1 MSKTKR
7 VGAIA
12 LAAALGCTVFAGC
25 DLISTNIEKDYQ
37 QVIAEVDIS
46 QSEDF
51 AEGGKYAAY
60 SDVVSNTEITKLD
73 MVAYFVS
80 TGYAA
85 MQQNGWTY
93 YDTFAMISEAL
104 VNRAIYIQYAMVY
117 LLDNGSDADGTKK
130 YSVDDFNSAVAD
142 AKDSAEHD
150 LLAVQYFLTDEE
162 RARAEYN
169 TRVLFNNTIDTQEES
184 IIGTSESD
192 TSSDTVRTTPT
203 GVDTAN
209 DQYYDSAYRV
219 YTGSNAL
226 SDCGT
231 YEAVEGSTTSTRT
244 KAYNNFI
251 ANLLSN
257 NLITTGEDVSDIE
270 SLTYY
275 SIELQNAYED
285 ILISKMSDLF
295 EKQAEDRL
303 NNTSEEGEQTVIEE
317 EYDKLLAYQQQA
329 FEDESTFT
337 NALDGMA
344 DDSFVLTAP
353 AEGYGYVVNI
363 LIPFTT
369 TQSNELTN
377 ADQDFGDPNGNKF
390 KARSEL
396 LQKVR
401 GTDQR
406 GTWVTGGS
414 DYAFKYDASKF
425 TDAYTGGDENR
436 DYLFFE
442 KGVEPDPEKGERRYE
457 RIPNYFGRYTYN
469 GTITERDDGTF
480 TATPNR
486 ISINKFIT
494 EMNSYL
500 DAASSAIT
508 KDGDGYK
515 VSGSYVNG
523 VNDAGELVS
532 IDDDSESYYKQTYE
546 DYYSTNEDGTPDF
559 GSVDYSKFI
568 YYAGKVDFTSGGK
581 TSPFNANELFLEGSA
596 ENVAYSVINELS
608 FAYNTDTAGL
618 NTYLGYSITIGKTDF
633 VSEFEY
639 AAQYVCRQGAG
650 SYVVVPSDYGWHII
664 YCTFSYLRED
674 GASEEDS
681 IVPFVYDDSL
691 KDVEGTFSNLF
702 YEALRADI
710 VQQYQS
716 LAQTNAINAYESCA
730 TVYEERYA
738 DLSGLDTAN

>member
-93 YDTFAMISEAL
+93 YDTFAMISDAL

-130 YSVDDFNSAVAD
+130 YSVDDFNSAVAG

-226 SDCGT
+226 SGCGT

-317 EYDKLLAYQQQA
+317 GKERGA
-329 FEDESTFT
+329 EDE
-337 NALDGMA
+337 
-344 DDSFVLTAP
+344 
-353 AEGYGYVVNI
+353 YG
-363 LIPFTT
+363 
-369 TQSNELTN
+369 
-377 ADQDFGDPNGNKF
+377 
-390 KARSEL
+390 
-396 LQKVR
+396 
-401 GTDQR
+401 
-406 GTWVTGGS
+406 
-414 DYAFKYDASKF
+414 
-425 TDAYTGGDENR
+425 
-436 DYLFFE
+436 
-442 KGVEPDPEKGERRYE
+442 
-457 RIPNYFGRYTYN
+457 
-469 GTITERDDGTF
+469 
-480 TATPNR
+480 
-486 ISINKFIT
+486 
-494 EMNSYL
+494 
-500 DAASSAIT
+500 
-508 KDGDGYK
+508 
-515 VSGSYVNG
+515 
-523 VNDAGELVS
+523 
-532 IDDDSESYYKQTYE
+532 
-546 DYYSTNEDGTPDF
+546 
-559 GSVDYSKFI
+559 
-568 YYAGKVDFTSGGK
+568 
-581 TSPFNANELFLEGSA
+581 
-596 ENVAYSVINELS
+596 
-608 FAYNTDTAGL
+608 
-618 NTYLGYSITIGKTDF
+618 
-633 VSEFEY
+633 
-639 AAQYVCRQGAG
+639 
-650 SYVVVPSDYGWHII
+650 
-664 YCTFSYLRED
+664 
-674 GASEEDS
+674 
-681 IVPFVYDDSL
+681 
-691 KDVEGTFSNLF
+691 
-702 YEALRADI
+702 
-710 VQQYQS
+710 
-716 LAQTNAINAYESCA
+716 
-730 TVYEERYA
+730 
-738 DLSGLDTAN
+738 